1 MSRSASRAR
10 ATRAAAF
17 LLCVAVATLSGCASL
32 RQALSPAPRGAPSG
46 REGWLVYTVHAL
58 RFEAP
63 AGWRASG
70 GEQHLTLEAPDG
82 AARVEISTP
91 GTSYADEPACLAGA
105 DEVLKRGAAFE
116 RMRRHPTRLAG
127 VSAVTLEG
135 DSGGWHVWAYAACD
149 GGTQYRIF
157 FTARSPASAEAVEA
171 YRTLVQTAKI
181 GGQA

>member
-1 MSRSASRAR
+1 MRRPASWAR
-10 ATRAAAF
+10 AGRVAAA
-17 LLCVAVATLSGCASL
+17 LLVVALSGCASL

-46 REGWLVYTVHAL
+46 RDGWLVYSVHAL

-63 AGWRASG
+63 AAWRASG
-70 GEQHLTLEAPDG
+70 GDQHLTLEAPDG
-82 AARVEISTP
+82 AARMEISTP
-91 GTSYADEPACLAGA
+91 GTSYADEQACLAGA
-105 DEVLKRGAAFE
+105 EEFLKRGAGLE

-149 GGTQYRIF
+149 GGTQYQLF

-171 YRTLVQTAKI
+171 YRTLVQSAKI